1 MKIDEAISYLQELKK
16 DGSENI
22 VFEAWPKGFFGV
34 FTENITEEAW
44 ETISNILMY
53 ELDWTKINEDML
65 ELVEDAKEKYN
76 KEREYMMS
84 TNPTQDKVPAS
95 ETYTIE
101 PLKAPSEA
109 YLHNTY

>member
-1 MKIDEAISYLQELKK
+1 MQLLLH
-16 DGSENI
+16 ENI
-22 VFEAWPKGFFGV
+22 VFEAWPKGFFGA

-76 KEREYMMS
+76 KEREIYDEHES
-84 TNPTQDKVPAS
+84 
-95 ETYTIE
+95 YTG
-101 PLKAPSEA
+101 
-109 YLHNTY
+109 